1 MTGLKIVIVNG
12 APGSGKTTFENF
24 CQEIMDDYCQMR
36 STVDLVKE
44 IALFYTG
51 WNGEKDLKSRKFL
64 SDLKDLLTEF
74 NDVPFN
80 DIVRFK
86 NVWEDELEMYNIKD
100 HSHILLVDS
109 REPEEIMRF
118 KRELGAV
125 TVLIRRASA
134 EMAETSNHADANVLN
149 CDYDYEID
157 NNGSLDELRAKAVE
171 FLDLIF
177 GEI

>member
-86 NVWEDELEMYNIKD
+86 NVWEDELEMYDVKD
-100 HSHILLVDS
+100 HPHILLVDS

-157 NNGSLDELRAKAVE
+157 NNGNLDELRAKAVQ

>member
-12 APGSGKTTFENF
+12 APGSGKTSFENF

-86 NVWEDELEMYNIKD
+86 NVWEDELEMYDVKD
-100 HSHILLVDS
+100 HPHILLVDS

-157 NNGSLDELRAKAVE
+157 NNGNLDELREKAVE